1 LFWSDFI
8 DLIPH
13 SSFLAIL
20 ERFSWGLRV
29 LCVIDLAS
37 LMSSFF
43 FSIPTTL
50 LVTSCLFLWGPF
62 LSYFSLTRVRPILLC
77 LAILYHSIMVVAAIA
92 ASSSLTL
99 WGVVV
104 PVAYHAWIVTLFVR
118 FLVLVVELNDEE
130 IALVRLLLISSWG

>member
-1 LFWSDFI
+1 
-8 DLIPH
+8 
-13 SSFLAIL
+13 
-20 ERFSWGLRV
+20 
-29 LCVIDLAS
+29 
-37 LMSSFF
+37 
-43 FSIPTTL
+43 
-50 LVTSCLFLWGPF
+50 
-62 LSYFSLTRVRPILLC
+62 
-77 LAILYHSIMVVAAIA
+77 MVVAAIA